1 MKLNMFSLISA
12 FWRMAEMEK
21 FSPSETALYFFLL
34 QKANQQKWQMPVRC
48 STESI
53 RVYIESS
60 KQNIV
65 KARDGLKRRGLIDF
79 LPGKGKGAYPVYVLK
94 PPESNPLY
102 SEMPKEMSIPLSVGL
117 SPYKKEDKDKDS
129 ITINASESSLN
140 LEHMENQLLTEK
152 QWQENLI
159 SLISGTGETTHID
172 NAELTNQIRKF
183 FLYLKTSGI
192 EKRDERECRQHFVNW
207 LSKTFTDK
215 RRNNKDVTNDK
226 SKPVVGEAGT
236 SSPATY
242 YDLF

>member
-1 MKLNMFSLISA
+1 MKLNMFSLISS
-12 FWRMAEMEK
+12 FWRMAEVEK
-21 FSPSETALYFFLL
+21 FSPSEIALYFFLL

-79 LPGKGKGAYPVYVLK
+79 LPGKGKGAYPVYVLVPQGNK
-94 PPESNPLY
+94 PQHL
-102 SEMPKEMSIPLSVGL
+102 EMPKEMSIPLSVEL
-117 SPYKKEDKDKDS
+117 SPYKKEDKES
-129 ITINASESSLN
+129 ITINARESLLN
-140 LEHMENQLLTEK
+140 LEHMENQLLADK

-159 SLISGTGETTHID
+159 SLISGTGETHID
-172 NAELTNQIRKF
+172 NAELANQIKQF

-192 EKRDERECRQHFVNW
+192 EKRDEKECRQHFVNW
-207 LSKTFTDK
+207 LSKTFTYK
-215 RRNNKDVTNDK
+215 RKIKNVTNDK
-226 SKPVVGEAGT
+226 NKPIDGEAGA

-242 YDLF
+242 YDSF